1 MHVGPRA
8 LGKQLGQLVKRIVDS
23 ISIVLSLKDCF
34 IIAYLW
40 TSHQILKVVVSV
52 LLVYFSGTNHAV
64 ASERWVS
71 EGYC

>member
-34 IIAYLW
+34 VIAYLW

-64 ASERWVS
+64 ASERWV
-71 EGYC
+71 